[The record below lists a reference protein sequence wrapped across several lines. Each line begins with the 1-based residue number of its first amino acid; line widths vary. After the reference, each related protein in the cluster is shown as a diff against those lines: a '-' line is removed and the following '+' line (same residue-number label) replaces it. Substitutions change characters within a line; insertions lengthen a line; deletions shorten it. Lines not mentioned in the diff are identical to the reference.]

1 MRSLGSLSRSV
12 GVLCMATALWGW
24 ISADT
29 AITDA
34 ARRGD
39 AEAVRS
45 LLRGGAD
52 VNASEG
58 DGMTALHWAAD
69 AGHVEIAHILL
80 YAGANVEAATRLGD
94 YTPLHLAA
102 RQGHGRLIYALLEGG
117 ADANATT
124 TSGGSTALHFAAG
137 SGSVEAVIALL
148 EHGARADARE
158 SSRGQTPL
166 MFAAAKGRSDAV
178 RALLA
183 HGADP
188 ALTSLVVDLPQR
200 YAEDRAAGQRRDQV
214 LEGFR
219 AEAEPGNA
227 AWRPSPSE
235 VEAAVLAA
243 RQTPEAGRDHTAR
256 RDQALNALRQELGPQ
271 QAEEVPQPVPST
283 QVAPLSFVDIVG
295 TMGGTTA
302 LLYAVREGHPEAAL
316 ALLDGGAGIDQASAG
331 DHTSPV
337 LSAVIN
343 GHFDLALRLLERGAD
358 PNVISEGGAAPLFA
372 ALNTQWAPKARYPQQ
387 QAYRQQRATYL
398 EVMRALLEAGANPDQ
413 RLEKHVWFMEYTFTH
428 LGINMTGATPFWR
441 AAHALDL
448 EAMKLLVASG
458 ADASIPT
465 IKAPSRR
472 PRGGTGPDAS
482 GLAPVPVGGPGVY
495 PIHAASGHGYGTGY
509 AGNSHRHVPDV
520 WLSAVKYLVEELGA
534 DVDAR
539 DASGYAPLH
548 NAAARGDTEMIRYLA
563 RQGANVMVV
572 SRRGQTTVD
581 MANGPQQRTQP
592 YPEAIELLESL
603 GAANSHRCL
612 SCQ

>member
-137 SGSVEAVIALL
+137 SGSVEAVIGLL
-148 EHGARADARE
+148 GHGARADVRE

-166 MFAAAKGRSDAV
+166 MFAAANGRSDAV

-227 AWRPSPSE
+227 AWRPRPSE

-358 PNVISEGGAAPLFA
+358 PNARITASTTVAPYVSGKDGAFGSHAVGTGDMRGATPLWVAAYAAGASRVGGDTTLEIMRVLLTAGASFDLATDDGTTPLMAASGLGSQIGA
-372 ALNTQWAPKARYPQQ
+372 RAPSAVEAVKI
-387 QAYRQQRATYL
+387 
-398 EVMRALLEAGANPDQ
+398 LLEAGADVRAVN
-413 RLEKHVWFMEYTFTH
+413 EAEFTALHGAAFRGSNEIIEH
-428 LGINMTGATPFWR
+428 LL
-441 AAHALDL
+441 AH
-448 EAMKLLVASG
+448 G
-458 ADASIPT
+458 ADIDAEDF
-465 IKAPSRR
+465 
-472 PRGGTGPDAS
+472 RGRTPYRIA
-482 GLAPVPVGGPGVY
+482 
-495 PIHAASGHGYGTGY
+495 
-509 AGNSHRHVPDV
+509 
-520 WLSAVKYLVEELGA
+520 EGA
-534 DVDAR
+534 QRFTRAR
-539 DASGYAPLH
+539 ND
-548 NAAARGDTEMIRYLA
+548 
-563 RQGANVMVV
+563 
-572 SRRGQTTVD
+572 
-581 MANGPQQRTQP
+581 
-592 YPEAIELLESL
+592 
-603 GAANSHRCL
+603 
-612 SCQ
+612 